1 MSKKKVVKTKE
12 ELLEEYHE
20 LKRQKNSWWN
30 VLASENNSIQTIV
43 GGFILYIGYLIVSSL
58 NVNALL
64 LVYTI
69 IVVGVIWYWV
79 DMLRVQYE
87 ENNKEYKQKM
97 RVLNG
102 EIRRWSKKKIVAE
115 HDELSSLEQRNF
127 HIVKTMLPYIWGYT
141 PEAIQQVDYYTYKG
155 VNISTIQIKQEKK
168 VQEYWFFA
176 TAFEQQHPEESTALL
191 PRPYQH
197 DKWQQIAYNNQ
208 IELPDFKELFS
219 ISSSLFMHSYYLI
232 TRQLISQF
240 LTLPTTD
247 KWLVFRQNRAY
258 LALPKESINLD
269 IQNLETLQKKVAE
282 QAVEAMQLSTTFL
295 SAIQRS

>member
-1 MSKKKVVKTKE
+1 MRKKKAVKTKE
-12 ELLEEYHE
+12 ALLEEYHE

-30 VLASENNSIQTIV
+30 VLASENNSIKTIV

-87 ENNKEYKQKM
+87 KNNKEYKQKM
-97 RVLNG
+97 RVLSG

-115 HDELSSLEQRNF
+115 HDGLSSLEQRRF
-127 HIVKTMLPYIWGYT
+127 HIMKTMLPYVWGYT

-155 VNISTIQIKQEKK
+155 VDISTIQIKQEKK

-176 TAFEQQHPEESTALL
+176 TDFEQKHSEESTALL

-197 DKWQQIAYNNQ
+197 DKWQQIAYNKE
-208 IELPDFKELFS
+208 IELPAFKELFS

-232 TRQLISQF
+232 RRHLISQF
-240 LTLPTTD
+240 LALPTSD
-247 KWLVFRQNRAY
+247 KWLVFRQNKAY
-258 LALPKESINLD
+258 LALPKMSIELD
-269 IQNLETLQKKVAE
+269 IHNLEKIQEKAAE
-282 QAVEAMQLSTTFL
+282 QAIEAMNLSTAFL
-295 SAIQRS
+295 RTIRPQ

>member
-1 MSKKKVVKTKE
+1 MSKKKVVRTKE

-30 VLASENNSIQTIV
+30 VLASENNSIKTIV

-87 ENNKEYKQKM
+87 DNNKEYKQKM

-115 HDELSSLEQRNF
+115 HKELNSLEQRKF

-155 VNISTIQIKQEKK
+155 VNISTIKIKQAQK

-197 DKWQQIAYNNQ
+197 DKWQQIAYNKE
-208 IELPDFKELFS
+208 IELPNFKESFS

-240 LTLPTTD
+240 LALPTTD
-247 KWLVFRQNRAY
+247 KWLVFRENRAY
-258 LALPKESINLD
+258 LTLPKESISLD
-269 IQNLETLQKKVAE
+269 IEHLDSLQEKVAK
-282 QAVEAMQLSTTFL
+282 QAVEAMQLSTAFL
-295 SAIQRS
+295 ATIQR

>member
-1 MSKKKVVKTKE
+1 MSKKKVVRTKE

-30 VLASENNSIQTIV
+30 VLASENNSIKTIV

-87 ENNKEYKQKM
+87 DNNKEYKQKM

-115 HDELSSLEQRNF
+115 HKELNSLEQRKF

-155 VNISTIQIKQEKK
+155 VNISTIKIKQAQK

-197 DKWQQIAYNNQ
+197 DKWQQIAYNKE
-208 IELPDFKELFS
+208 IELPDFKESFS

-240 LTLPTTD
+240 LALPTTD
-247 KWLVFRQNRAY
+247 KWLVFRENRAY
-258 LALPKESINLD
+258 LTLPKESISLD
-269 IQNLETLQKKVAE
+269 IEHLDSLQEKVAK
-282 QAVEAMQLSTTFL
+282 QAVEAMQLSTAFL
-295 SAIQRS
+295 ATIQR

>member
-1 MSKKKVVKTKE
+1 MSKKKAVRTKE

-30 VLASENNSIQTIV
+30 VLASENNSIKTIV

-87 ENNKEYKQKM
+87 ANNKEYKRKM

-115 HDELSSLEQRNF
+115 HKELNSLEQRKF

-155 VNISTIQIKQEKK
+155 VNISTIKIKQEQK

-197 DKWQQIAYNNQ
+197 DKWQQIAYNEQ
-208 IELPDFKELFS
+208 IELPSFKELFS

-240 LTLPTTD
+240 LALPTAD
-247 KWLVFRQNRAY
+247 KWLVFRENRAY
-258 LALPKESINLD
+258 LALPKESISLD
-269 IQNLETLQKKVAE
+269 IEHLDSLQEKVAK
-282 QAVEAMQLSTTFL
+282 QAVEAMQLSTAFL
-295 SAIQRS
+295 TAIQR

>member
-1 MSKKKVVKTKE
+1 MVRKYIRSIDKKIMSKKKVVRTKE

-30 VLASENNSIQTIV
+30 VLASENNSIKTIV

-87 ENNKEYKQKM
+87 DNNKEYKQKM

-115 HDELSSLEQRNF
+115 HKELNSLEQRKF

-155 VNISTIQIKQEKK
+155 VNISTIKIKQAQK

-197 DKWQQIAYNNQ
+197 DKWQQIAYNKE
-208 IELPDFKELFS
+208 IELP
-219 ISSSLFMHSYYLI
+219 
-232 TRQLISQF
+232 
-240 LTLPTTD
+240 
-247 KWLVFRQNRAY
+247 
-258 LALPKESINLD
+258 
-269 IQNLETLQKKVAE
+269 
-282 QAVEAMQLSTTFL
+282 
-295 SAIQRS
+295 

>member
-1 MSKKKVVKTKE
+1 MSKKKVVRTKE

-30 VLASENNSIQTIV
+30 VLASENNSIKTIV
-43 GGFILYIGYLIVSSL
+43 GGFILYIGYLIVTSL

-87 ENNKEYKQKM
+87 DNNKEYKQKM

-115 HDELSSLEQRNF
+115 HEELNSLEQRKF

-155 VNISTIQIKQEKK
+155 VNISTIKIKQEQK

-197 DKWQQIAYNNQ
+197 DKWQQIAYNKQ

-240 LTLPTTD
+240 LALPTTD
-247 KWLVFRQNRAY
+247 KWLIFRENRAY
-258 LALPKESINLD
+258 LTLPKESINLD
-269 IQNLETLQKKVAE
+269 IEHLDSLQGKVAK
-282 QAVEAMQLSTTFL
+282 QAVEAMQLSTAFL
-295 SAIQRS
+295 AAIQR

>member
-1 MSKKKVVKTKE
+1 MNKKKVDKTKE
-12 ELLEEYHE
+12 ELLEEYQQ

-30 VLASENNSIQTIV
+30 VLASENNSIKTIV
-43 GGFILYIGYLIVSSL
+43 GGFILYIGYLIVASL

-87 ENNKEYKQKM
+87 KNNKEYKQKM

-115 HDELSSLEQRNF
+115 HKDLRSLEQRNF
-127 HIVKTMLPYIWGYT
+127 HVVKTMLPYIWGYT

-176 TAFEQQHPEESTALL
+176 TALQQQHPEESTALL
-191 PRPYQH
+191 PKPYQH
-197 DKWQQIAYNNQ
+197 DKWQQINYNQ
-208 IELPDFKELFS
+208 EIELPAFRALFS

-232 TRQLISQF
+232 TRPLITQF
-240 LTLPTTD
+240 LTLPTND
-247 KWLVFRQNRAY
+247 KWLVFRQNTAY
-258 LALPKESINLD
+258 LALPKEAINWDINKLD
-269 IQNLETLQKKVAE
+269 NLQE
-282 QAVEAMQLSTTFL
+282 QASQQATEAMQLSTTL
-295 SAIQRS
+295 LRMIQP

>member
-1 MSKKKVVKTKE
+1 MRKKKAVKTKE
-12 ELLEEYHE
+12 ALLEEYHE

-30 VLASENNSIQTIV
+30 VLASENNSIKTIV

-58 NVNALL
+58 DVNALL

-87 ENNKEYKQKM
+87 QNNKEYKQKM
-97 RVLNG
+97 RVLSG

-115 HDELSSLEQRNF
+115 HTELSSLEQRNF
-127 HIVKTMLPYIWGYT
+127 HIVKTLLPYIWGYT

-168 VQEYWFFA
+168 VQEFWFFA
-176 TAFEQQHPEESTALL
+176 TDYEQQHPEESTALL

-197 DKWQQIAYNNQ
+197 DKWQQIAYNEQ
-208 IELPDFKELFS
+208 IELPAFKELFS
-219 ISSSLFMHSYYLI
+219 ISSTLFMHSYYLI

-247 KWLVFRQNRAY
+247 KWLVFRQSKAY

-269 IQNLETLQKKVAE
+269 INDLENIQKKAAE
-282 QAVEAMQLSTTFL
+282 QALEAMQLSRTFL
-295 SAIQRS
+295 TAIQA

>member
-12 ELLEEYHE
+12 ELLEEYHQ
-20 LKRQKNSWWN
+20 LKKQKNSWWN
-30 VLASENNSIQTIV
+30 VLASENNSIKTIV
-43 GGFILYIGYLIVSSL
+43 GGFILYIGYLIVASL

-87 ENNKEYKQKM
+87 KNNKEYKQKM

-115 HDELSSLEQRNF
+115 HKDLASLEQRNF
-127 HIVKTMLPYIWGYT
+127 HVVKTMLPYIWGYT
-141 PEAIQQVDYYTYKG
+141 PEAIQQIDYYNYKG

-168 VQEYWFFA
+168 VQEYWFFS
-176 TAFEQQHPEESTALL
+176 TPFQQQHPEESTALL
-191 PRPYQH
+191 PKPYQH
-197 DKWQQIAYNNQ
+197 DKWQEITYNKE
-208 IELPDFKELFS
+208 IELPAFKELFS

-232 TRQLISQF
+232 TRQLITQF
-240 LTLPTTD
+240 LALPTTD
-247 KWLVFRQNRAY
+247 KWLVFRQNAAY
-258 LALPKESINLD
+258 LALPKASINLD
-269 IQNLETLQKKVAE
+269 IQNLDDLQKKEEE
-282 QAVEAMQLSTTFL
+282 QAVEAMQLSATFL
-295 SAIQRS
+295 SAIQR

>member
-1 MSKKKVVKTKE
+1 MSKKKAVRTKE

-30 VLASENNSIQTIV
+30 VLASENNSIKTIV

-87 ENNKEYKQKM
+87 ANNKEYKRKM

-115 HDELSSLEQRNF
+115 HKELNSLEQRKF

-155 VNISTIQIKQEKK
+155 VNISTIKIKQEQK

-197 DKWQQIAYNNQ
+197 DKWQQIAYNEQ
-208 IELPDFKELFS
+208 IELPSFKELFS

-240 LTLPTTD
+240 LALPTID
-247 KWLVFRQNRAY
+247 KWLVFREDRAY
-258 LALPKESINLD
+258 LALPKESISLD
-269 IQNLETLQKKVAE
+269 IEHLDSLQEKVAK
-282 QAVEAMQLSTTFL
+282 QAVEAMQLSTAFL
-295 SAIQRS
+295 AAIQR

>member
-1 MSKKKVVKTKE
+1 MRKKKAVKTKE
-12 ELLEEYHE
+12 ALLEEYHA

-30 VLASENNSIQTIV
+30 VLASENNSIKTIV

-87 ENNKEYKQKM
+87 KNNKEYKQKM
-97 RVLNG
+97 RVLSG
-102 EIRRWSKKKIVAE
+102 EIRRWSKKKIVAD
-115 HDELSSLEQRNF
+115 HDDLSSLEQRRF
-127 HIVKTMLPYIWGYT
+127 HIMKTMLPYIWGYT

-155 VNISTIQIKQEKK
+155 VDISTIQIKQEKK

-176 TAFEQQHPEESTALL
+176 TDFEQEHSEESTALL

-197 DKWQQIAYNNQ
+197 DKWQQIAYNKE
-208 IELPDFKELFS
+208 IELPAFKELFS

-232 TRQLISQF
+232 RRHLISQF
-240 LTLPTTD
+240 LTLPTSD
-247 KWLVFRQNRAY
+247 KWLVFRQNKAY
-258 LALPKESINLD
+258 LALPKTSIDLD
-269 IQNLETLQKKVAE
+269 IQNLENVQKEAAK
-282 QAVEAMQLSTTFL
+282 QAVEAMNLSTTFL
-295 SAIQRS
+295 SAIQR

>member
-12 ELLEEYHE
+12 ELLQEYHE

-30 VLASENNSIQTIV
+30 ILASENNSIKTIV

-64 LVYTI
+64 LVYTVV
-69 IVVGVIWYWV
+69 VVGVIWYWV

-87 ENNKEYKQKM
+87 ENTKEYKQKM
-97 RVLNG
+97 RVLSG

-115 HDELSSLEQRNF
+115 HKDLNSMEQRRF
-127 HIVKTMLPYIWGYT
+127 HIAKTMLPYIWGYT

-155 VNISTIQIKQEKK
+155 VDISTIQIKQEKK

-197 DKWQQIAYNNQ
+197 DKWEQIAYNNQ
-208 IELPDFKELFS
+208 IELPAFKEMFS

-240 LTLPTTD
+240 LALPTMD
-247 KWLVFRQNRAY
+247 KWLVFRQNRVY
-258 LALPKESINLD
+258 LTLPKASIDLD
-269 IQNLETLQKKVAE
+269 IENLELLQKKVGE
-282 QAVEAMQLSTTFL
+282 QALEAMALSTTFL
-295 SAIQRS
+295 SAIQR